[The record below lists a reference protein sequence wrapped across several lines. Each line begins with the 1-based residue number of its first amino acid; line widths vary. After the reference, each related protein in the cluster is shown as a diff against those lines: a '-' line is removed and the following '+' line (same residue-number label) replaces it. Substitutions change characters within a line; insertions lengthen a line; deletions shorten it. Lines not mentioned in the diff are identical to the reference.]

1 MIGVMRMDSS
11 SSDDRDYWNDKYS
24 EGPDCDVHGEMIWDA
39 EEAEWV
45 CIECQLNEESY
56 VYG

>member
-1 MIGVMRMDSS
+1 MDSS

>member
-1 MIGVMRMDSS
+1 MGTPSEGQE
-11 SSDDRDYWNDKYS
+11 DRDYWTDKYDY
-24 EGPDCDVHGEMIWDA
+24 EAECEIHGSMIWDA